1 MKFKLSTKLLTILS
15 LYILST
21 STILYF
27 VLIRT
32 VTTGAMEKIE
42 EEINSNFVN
51 LVKMIKKDKLFE
63 NPKNMSKKIH
73 MLENNQN
80 FLKKILVLQNKTIIF
95 SSNIDELN
103 ENVNI
108 LKLDMNV
115 IYNSKD
121 GYKDKDDNC
130 IYFSANLLEEQKIKI
145 LAIYS
150 TAIVKHATKHFE
162 ESFPLYMLLITII
175 FFILMLITIKILV
188 LNPIERLSSTTQD
201 IINGNLSKRVSINTG
216 DEFETVGKIFNLMA
230 QNLENKIE
238 EKITLL
244 RILSHDLTNQIGSG
258 SSLIETLIQSIN
270 FIEKDE
276 IEEYLGYIRKDL
288 KNSQKLIDFT
298 RKFMAIESGKLNLE
312 LKNEDIVEVLKESIL
327 SFKAKTDKK
336 NIEIVF
342 KSKDRVCLNIDLVV
356 FKYSIINNLLSNAI
370 KFSLPN
376 NRVIVEIIDSKDEII
391 ILFENIGEYIPTE
404 KISKLFSL
412 ADKTTSP
419 GTAGERGTGFGLPI
433 VYKFLELMGGDIEV
447 ESINEDKNRAINRF
461 TIIFKVQNENINC

>member
-1 MKFKLSTKLLTILS
+1 MRFKLSTKLLTILS

-27 VLIRT
+27 VLIKT
-32 VTTGAMEKIE
+32 VTTGAMEKIK
-42 EEINSNFVN
+42 EEINSNFIN
-51 LVKMIKKDKLFE
+51 LVKIIKKEKLFE
-63 NPKNMSKKIH
+63 NPKNMSKKIY

-80 FLKKILVLQNKTIIF
+80 FLKKIFILQDKTIIF
-95 SSNIDELN
+95 SSDINQLN
-103 ENVNI
+103 KDI
-108 LKLDMNV
+108 TTLKFDIKA
-115 IYNSKD
+115 IYNSKK
-121 GYKDKDDNC
+121 GYKDKDS
-130 IYFSANLLEEQKIKI
+130 IYFSAKLLKSQNIKI

-150 TAIVKHATKHFE
+150 TSIVKHATKHFKN
-162 ESFPLYMLLITII
+162 SFPLYMLFVTVIL
-175 FFILMLITIKILV
+175 FILILLTIKILV
-188 LNPIERLSSTTQD
+188 LNPIKRLKSTTQD
-201 IINGNLSKRVSINTG
+201 IINGDLSKRVSINTG
-216 DEFETVGKIFNLMA
+216 DEFETVGKTFNLMA

-276 IEEYLGYIRKDL
+276 IEEYLGYISKDL

-433 VYKFLELMGGDIEV
+433 VYKFLELMGGEIEV
-447 ESINEDKNRAINRF
+447 ESINKDKNRAINRF
-461 TIIFKVQNENINC
+461 TIKFKVQNENINC